1 MQVRTAPA
9 ADGIGSEASAG
20 TAGQVQVRMTP
31 ATRGSSSA
39 SIASTDGTSP
49 FATGIEHS
57 LGLEAM
63 GSPKSRPLRDMVA
76 LIQNDILRKVPPQK
90 RETASSRE
98 PRKSHK
104 KKKTGEKT
112 EDITVSKTQGE
123 KSVAITMRRNG
134 VKKAT
139 EIPKN
144 KAKGKASEKQPP
156 MPSLGPGPPIGYL
169 GCRIYSS
176 RTTWRVR
183 LQLHCRHDKT
193 FYHSEDPK
201 ATWRR
206 ILDYCQKNHGKAPY

>member
-1 MQVRTAPA
+1 M
-9 ADGIGSEASAG
+9 S
-20 TAGQVQVRMTP
+20 
-31 ATRGSSSA
+31 
-39 SIASTDGTSP
+39 SP
-49 FATGIEHS
+49 FATGIEHSRAQRPLKDLIQIKEPS

-76 LIQNDILRKVPPQK
+76 LIQDDILRKVQPQK
-90 RETASSRE
+90 REKASSRE

-193 FYHSEDPK
+193 FYHSKDPK
-201 ATWRR
+201 ATWHR